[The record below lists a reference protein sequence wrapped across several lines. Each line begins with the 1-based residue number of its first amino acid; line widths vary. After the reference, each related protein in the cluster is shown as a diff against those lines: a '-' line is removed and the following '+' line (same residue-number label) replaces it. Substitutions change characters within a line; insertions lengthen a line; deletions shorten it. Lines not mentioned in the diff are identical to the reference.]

1 MYPPGT
7 GDGKETTQGG
17 NCTIRYPP
25 HHGGTPGE
33 ARPKRVAQTALW
45 SCRTVATGGRT
56 AMRQRPPRAG
66 TFALGSR
73 TKLSR
78 KWGSGGVATMGRP
91 HPYQNGCDLSIGANP
106 RRFFGGFLIAQKATR
121 RRGGEIPL
129 KSNGAVQNRREGQ
142 APPLRGNVPHM
153 SRNGW
158 VWDPPL
164 RWGKGCGAPT
174 GVRAHGARPSPIL
187 KETPGP
193 PNGRPGGLDH
203 DVFTFRRGR
212 PRRRP

>member
-1 MYPPGT
+1 MSR
-7 GDGKETTQGG
+7 GDVERSETEGIG
-17 NCTIRYPP
+17 LWPK
-25 HHGGTPGE
+25 
-33 ARPKRVAQTALW
+33 AR
-45 SCRTVATGGRT
+45 GGREVHHW
-56 AMRQRPPRAG
+56 RPIRADVG
-66 TFALGSR
+66 
-73 TKLSR
+73 
-78 KWGSGGVATMGRP
+78 
-91 HPYQNGCDLSIGANP
+91 HP

-142 APPLRGNVPHM
+142 APPLCGNVPHM
-153 SRNGW
+153 SRNRR
-158 VWDPPL
+158 VWDPSL